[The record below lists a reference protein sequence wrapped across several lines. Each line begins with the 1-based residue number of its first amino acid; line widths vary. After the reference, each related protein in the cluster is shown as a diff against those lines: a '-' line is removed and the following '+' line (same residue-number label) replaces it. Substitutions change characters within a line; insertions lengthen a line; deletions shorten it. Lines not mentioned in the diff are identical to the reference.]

1 MKKHKKRK
9 PNPPRPQKRRSRQAK
24 VNITKEVNYI
34 IQCAQNGDG
43 RAVAV
48 GQFVFFSTATGDAWL
63 LEPGEQ
69 LAMELAR
76 DREEQAFTILETPH
90 NVAIKWELAYEIQ
103 GGSFIT
109 ISEKGRITTI
119 QGYPID
125 EIQEMIKLTRQ

>member
-1 MKKHKKRK
+1 MKHKKRK
-9 PNPPRPQKRRSRQAK
+9 PPRPQKQRSRHAK
-24 VNITKEVNYI
+24 VNITKEANYI

-43 RAVAV
+43 RVVAT

-76 DREEQAFTILETPH
+76 HGKEQTFTILETPH

-103 GGSFIT
+103 DGSFIT
-109 ISEKGRITTI
+109 ISEGGRITTI

>member
-1 MKKHKKRK
+1 MKHKKRK
-9 PNPPRPQKRRSRQAK
+9 PKPPRRRKRLSRQAK
-24 VNITKEVNYI
+24 VNITQEANHI

-43 RAVAV
+43 RVVAM

-76 DREEQAFTILETPH
+76 HGEEQAFTILETPH
-90 NVAIKWELAYEIQ
+90 NVAIKWELAYQIRD
-103 GGSFIT
+103 GSFIT

>member
-1 MKKHKKRK
+1 MKRKKRK
-9 PNPPRPQKRRSRQAK
+9 SKPPRPQKRHSRQTK
-24 VNITKEVNYI
+24 VNITKEANHI
-34 IQCAQNGDG
+34 IRCAQNGDG
-43 RAVAV
+43 RVVAM
-48 GQFVFFSTATGDAWL
+48 GQFIFFSTATGDAWL

-76 DREEQAFTILETPH
+76 HGEEQAFTILETPH
-90 NVAIKWELAYEIQ
+90 NVAIKWELAYQIRD
-103 GGSFIT
+103 GSFIT